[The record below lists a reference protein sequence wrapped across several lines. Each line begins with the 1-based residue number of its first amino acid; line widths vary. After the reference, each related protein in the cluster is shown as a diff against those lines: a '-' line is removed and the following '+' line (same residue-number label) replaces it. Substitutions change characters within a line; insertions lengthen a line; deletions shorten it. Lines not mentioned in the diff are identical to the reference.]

1 MPRPT
6 IYLMGPRHE
15 HLLCGP
21 TCYRMVV
28 LTSWDRAYRDSAA
41 QTFPRSCNLKPET

>member
-6 IYLMGPRHE
+6 IYLMGPQHE
-15 HLLCGP
+15 YLLCGP

-28 LTSWDRAYRDSAA
+28 LTSWDRSTRVGVETGHKAA
-41 QTFPRSCNLKPET
+41 V